1 MSSVVPAG
9 FSTDL
14 DDLTEQAS
22 ALAESGRIRLV
33 PHMLSLPERHRMS
46 QRSIEAG
53 EVSGEGFLDL
63 ASHVGSRFL
72 YAEFDFVDAAAML
85 DAPARGALTELSG
98 HEASRWSVL
107 RRRIRENDGRCAK
120 AQMAFTDGMAL
131 FTWVCE
137 ADWLGDVAEEWG
149 ILCRATTPDRI
160 T

>member
-1 MSSVVPAG
+1 MSSVAPVSSSA
-9 FSTDL
+9 DL

-33 PHMLSLPERHRMS
+33 PHMLSLPERHTMP
-46 QRSIEAG
+46 QRSVEAG

-72 YAEFDFVDAAAML
+72 YAQFDVVDAAAML
-85 DAPARGALTELSG
+85 DAPARGALNEFTG
-98 HEASRWSVL
+98 HEVSRWSVL

-131 FTWVCE
+131 FTWVGE
-137 ADWLGDVAEEWG
+137 AGWLGDMAEEWG

>member
-1 MSSVVPAG
+1 MSSVAPVSS
-9 FSTDL
+9 STDL

-33 PHMLSLPERHRMS
+33 PHMLSLPEQHTMP
-46 QRSIEAG
+46 QRSVEAG

-85 DAPARGALTELSG
+85 DAPARGALTEFTG

-131 FTWVCE
+131 FTWVGE
-137 ADWLGDVAEEWG
+137 ADWLGDMAEEWG

>member
-1 MSSVVPAG
+1 MSSVAPAS

-33 PHMLSLPERHRMS
+33 PHMLSLPEQHTMP
-46 QRSIEAG
+46 QRSVEAG

-72 YAEFDFVDAAAML
+72 YAEFDFVDADAML
-85 DAPARGALTELSG
+85 DAPTRGALTELTG
-98 HEASRWSVL
+98 HEASHWSVL

-131 FTWVCE
+131 FTWASE
-137 ADWLGDVAEEWG
+137 ADWLGDMAEEWG
-149 ILCRATTPDRI
+149 ILWRATTPNRN